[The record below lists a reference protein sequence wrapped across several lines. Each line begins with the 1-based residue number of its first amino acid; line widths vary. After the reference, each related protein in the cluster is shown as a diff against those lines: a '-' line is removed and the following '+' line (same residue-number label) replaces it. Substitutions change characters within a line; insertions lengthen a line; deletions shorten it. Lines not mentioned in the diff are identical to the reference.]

1 MKGEGGGRPR
11 DPPPRPLEEP
21 LQAPA
26 AAPEPSPLP
35 QLLPRKFTSRAAA
48 GKQQPG
54 AGHLLIGDSRAAL
67 HLLPAPWKSLLLAFQ
82 GGSLLQSSRVV
93 DKHQSHGV
101 NQVPGGEKK
110 KISFFFFPFP
120 LLWYCCGWKILKG
133 PQLRCLFAYKYLC
146 FIYRYIYIK
155 YILINIYVK
164 YTYIKNACMS
174 LFPGLNLIP
183 RERGWSLGRGWCFIR
198 SPVAADPESHCPD
211 LPEGERRWSRG
222 SQESRGELSLVPPA
236 RRGRRPLG
244 LRTGPAPHPKAANHS
259 RLEKVM
265 LGKIE
270 FHN

>member
-1 MKGEGGGRPR
+1 MKPQRARESMFSPEGGSQPPASLPWSRSPRASQPLCAPSSSAHLLHQHPGTSGEGGGRPR

-54 AGHLLIGDSRAAL
+54 AGHLLIGESRAAL

-110 KISFFFFPFP
+110 KYFFFF
-120 LLWYCCGWKILKG
+120 
-133 PQLRCLFAYKYLC
+133 
-146 FIYRYIYIK
+146 
-155 YILINIYVK
+155 
-164 YTYIKNACMS
+164 
-174 LFPGLNLIP
+174 
-183 RERGWSLGRGWCFIR
+183 R
-198 SPVAADPESHCPD
+198 SPSFGTAVA
-211 LPEGERRWSRG
+211 
-222 SQESRGELSLVPPA
+222 
-236 RRGRRPLG
+236 GR
-244 LRTGPAPHPKAANHS
+244 
-259 RLEKVM
+259 
-265 LGKIE
+265 
-270 FHN
+270 F